1 MKIVTLLA
9 ENIKRLVAVEISPD
23 GNLVQIT
30 GRNGAGKTSVLDSI
44 WWALAGATH
53 IQAAPIRHGATKA
66 RIMLDLGEL
75 LVTRTFR
82 RASDDDK
89 VTTSLTV
96 QSADGAVFKSPQKM
110 LDDLLGELSFD
121 PLAFARAKPADQIDM
136 LRRLVP
142 GVDFDEI
149 ERLNQRDYETRRD
162 INRRAKEL
170 RAQAAAIEAS
180 AEIPEPIDEAELVA
194 KLEEA
199 GEHNAEIERRKARR
213 LAVQDEIQRL
223 RDAVAIAEDEIKL
236 LEARIERL
244 RLQQQESERKREA
257 LERRLANAEPLP
269 DPIDTA
275 EIREAIEK
283 ARENNRLAE
292 QAKRRHEIEAEAAEL
307 EARAEALT
315 AAMEDRNAEK
325 AAAIA
330 AANLPVP
337 GLVFG
342 DGVVTLN
349 GVPFDQASDAEQL
362 RASVAIAA
370 ALNPRLR
377 VIRIRDGSLLD
388 ENGLKLVAEMAEAQ
402 DFQVWIERV
411 DSTGKVGFVI
421 EDGTLAKAEDAA

>member
-82 RASDDDK
+82 RASDNDK

-337 GLVFG
+337 GLAFG

>member
-170 RAQAAAIEAS
+170 RAQAAAIEAP

-337 GLVFG
+337 GLAFG

-388 ENGLKLVAEMAEAQ
+388 ESGLKLVAEMAEAQ